1 MLFLAGTAGVIDI
14 NGTVIVELIT
24 FLVMTAILARY
35 VYPEIVKLAEARQ
48 RQVTEQLKDAERARA
63 AAEATLKEAEAK
75 LVDARKTAQS
85 VIDAAGKSAEQLRQ
99 ELKQKAEDEAK
110 RLLES
115 ARKEI
120 EAERGRRPGRGGDRE
135 GHRRDAGFDQAQAA
149 DREGHR
155 GGCEWQRPPL
165 GATRGRC
172 SSLPRRRGESMSGC
186 AISRPSAISWAI
198 PLWLQCSRTRPF
210 PPRAAWS

>member
-1 MLFLAGTAGVIDI
+1 MVFLAGVAGVIDI

-35 VYPEIVKLAEARQ
+35 VHPAIVKLAEAPQ
-48 RQVTEQLKDAERARA
+48 RQVPEQLKDAE
-63 AAEATLKEAEAK
+63 
-75 LVDARKTAQS
+75 
-85 VIDAAGKSAEQLRQ
+85 
-99 ELKQKAEDEAK
+99 
-110 RLLES
+110 
-115 ARKEI
+115 
-120 EAERGRRPGRGGDRE
+120 
-135 GHRRDAGFDQAQAA
+135 
-149 DREGHR
+149 REGHR

-172 SSLPRRRGESMSGC
+172 SSMPRRRGESMSGC